1 MTDRYLPTV
10 DVLAIGAHPD
20 DVELGCAGTLLK
32 LKSLGHSTAVL
43 DLTRAE
49 LSTRGNPSR
58 REEEAAEA
66 ARILGVEFRLN
77 LELPD
82 GSVFS
87 TDESR
92 RALIRI
98 LRECR
103 PRLVITHSAV
113 GHPDHWHTAT
123 LVREA
128 AHHSG
133 LARIETGQDRFRP
146 EKIACWLEFAQSE
159 LPQVLVDV
167 TSFHETK
174 EKAIRAYASQL
185 FDSGSGEPG
194 TYLSQPDFLERVRSH
209 DQFLGNLAG
218 CRFAEGFLLSRLPVV
233 EDLSVC

>member
-1 MTDRYLPTV
+1 LADRFLPTV

-20 DVELGCAGTLLK
+20 DVELGCAGTLVK
-32 LKSLGHSTAVL
+32 LKSLGRSTAIL

-58 REEEAAEA
+58 REREAAEA
-66 ARILGVEFRLN
+66 AEILGLEFRLN

-87 TDESR
+87 TDTTR
-92 RALIRI
+92 RSLIRI

-103 PRLVITHSAV
+103 PRLVITHSAT
-113 GHPDHWHTAT
+113 GHPDHWHAAT

-128 AHHSG
+128 AHHAG
-133 LARIETGQDRFRP
+133 LARIDTGQDRFRP
-146 EKIACWLEFAQSE
+146 EKIAGWLEFAQSE

-167 TSFHETK
+167 TSFYEAK
-174 EKAIRAYASQL
+174 ERAIRAYASQL
-185 FDSGSGEPG
+185 FDFGSQEPG
-194 TYLSQPDFLERVRSH
+194 TYLSHPDFLERVRSH

-233 EDLSVC
+233 EDLSLC